1 MSFAKKSAPIILGL
15 LSGLFY
21 NRRLNQLITASLQFI
36 LFIGEKRMGFKFLKL
51 KLVMAIIL
59 VLIENK
65 KKKKGI
71 GVLQLYTAYL
81 HQ

>member
-1 MSFAKKSAPIILGL
+1 
-15 LSGLFY
+15 
-21 NRRLNQLITASLQFI
+21 
-36 LFIGEKRMGFKFLKL
+36 
-51 KLVMAIIL
+51 MAIIL